1 VRGKLHPPA
10 SNALRRRGA
19 CSARASFWALAA
31 LGSVAMM
38 AVLAALLFWLSRNP
52 QGSNVVT
59 RKPLVLF
66 CAAGLKPP
74 VEAVARRYER
84 TYGIPVQIQ
93 YGGSGTLLSNIRV
106 SHLGDLFL
114 AADESYLKSARE
126 LGLVAETIPLAL
138 QRPVIV
144 VRSGN
149 PQHIHTLEDLQ
160 SGGTR
165 FALANPDAASIG
177 RTVRALLSHTGQWAE
192 FERKVAVF
200 KPTVNE
206 VANDVKLGSVD
217 AGIVWDATAQQ
228 YPELEGVHLPI
239 FDGAPE
245 TISIGVL
252 RESAQPTAALR
263 FARYLAACD
272 QGLREFGRAHYRI
285 TDGDEWAETPEIR
298 LFSGA
303 MLRPGVEQTLKE
315 FERREGCRI
324 TTVYNGC
331 GILTAQM
338 RAGERP
344 DAYFACDQSFM
355 SRVADLYGPP
365 ATLVDDRLVLLVQKG
380 NPQGLRDVRDL
391 TRPGLRIGLP
401 HHEKSAMGFVAW
413 RMLKAMGLYDQLGP
427 NLKVESP
434 TGDFLVNQMRT
445 GSLDAVIACRSHYTT
460 AQAHLDSLPIDD
472 PLARLDQPFAVGR
485 ASRYPQMMARLLDAL
500 AAPASRARFESA
512 GFGWRYQPISAP

>member
-1 VRGKLHPPA
+1 MFSP
-10 SNALRRRGA
+10 A
-19 CSARASFWALAA
+19 CSGRASFWVLAA
-31 LGSVAMM
+31 FGSLAMM
-38 AVLAALLFWLSRNP
+38 AVLAVLLFGLARNP
-52 QGSNVVT
+52 QGNTVVN
-59 RKPLVLF
+59 RKPLLLF

-74 VEAVARRYER
+74 VEALARRYER
-84 TYGIPVQIQ
+84 AYGIPVQIQ
-93 YGGSGTLLSNIRV
+93 YGGSGTLMSNIRV

-114 AADESYLKSARE
+114 AADESYIKSARE
-126 LGLVAETIPLAL
+126 LGLVAETIPLAH

-144 VRSGN
+144 VRKGN
-149 PQHIHTLEDLQ
+149 AKHIHTLEDLRL
-160 SGGTR
+160 SGTR

-177 RTVRALLSHTGQWAE
+177 RTVRALLRQTGQWTD
-192 FERKVAVF
+192 FERSAAVF

-217 AGIVWDATAQQ
+217 AGIVWDATAEQ
-228 YPELEGVHLPI
+228 YPELEGVHLPL

-252 RESAQPTAALR
+252 SESGQPSAALR
-263 FARYLAACD
+263 FARYLGARD
-272 QGLREFGRAHYRI
+272 QGLQEFERAHYL
-285 TDGDEWAETPEIR
+285 TVDGDEWAETPE
-298 LFSGA
+298 LKFFSGA

-324 TTVYNGC
+324 TTVYNDC
-331 GILTAQM
+331 GILIAQM

-344 DAYFACDQSFM
+344 DACFACDKSFM
-355 SRVADLYGPP
+355 SSVADLYGPP
-365 ATLVDDRLVLLVQKG
+365 ATLVEDRLVLLVQKG
-380 NPQGLRDVRDL
+380 NPQGIRSVREL

-401 HHEKSAMGFVAW
+401 HHEKSALGFAAW
-413 RMLKAMGLYDQLGP
+413 KLLEAMGLYDQLGP

-445 GSLDAVIACRSHYTT
+445 GSLDAVIACRSHYPS
-460 AQAHLDSLPIDD
+460 AQGHLDSLPIDH
-472 PLARLDQPFAVGR
+472 PLARLDQSFAVGR
-485 ASRYPQMMARLLDAL
+485 ACRYPQMMARLLDAL